1 MGSVYRRKDSSKL
14 WWRYKG
20 PDGRNVTKASP
31 FPVGEEAAARQAL
44 ERIELSIRQR
54 VAASPERSTIP
65 SVEKYAKAWIKLR
78 RDRGIRDVDNDESR
92 FRFHI
97 LPTLGSYPLPAV
109 TRPMVKQLLAK
120 LRAAGLAPGTIRN
133 VHSNLK
139 VMFDDAIDDELIETN
154 PANVHARHL
163 GRAGDKDPEWRQGA
177 MYSRDEVVRLLTD
190 TELPIDRRV
199 IYAIAALSGLRE
211 GEIAGLRWRHID
223 DAEPLPRMLVAHSYD
238 SLSKTDQPRSVPVH
252 PVLARVLTD
261 WRRTHYAELIG
272 HVPGADDLIVPSP
285 ISRGGNGAH
294 KHRPAGT
301 MRTKNQIGKRFTRDL
316 KLLGIPHRRF
326 HDLRRTF
333 ISLAQADGARRDHLQ
348 KTTHTAGARQAFD
361 LYTTLPWPTLCAA
374 VAAFKP
380 VPEAEEPA
388 FARAITAPQTPAE
401 LRSSYGTKKAR
412 VSAGL
417 KVEAPGVEDTT
428 GRAEN
433 INDDATL
440 ARMSGRDFGP
450 HSGPNHGGRLSGSG
464 VRSSMRTE
472 TQTLFAAA
480 LERCR
485 PGRATHATRSSR
497 SRGSARR
504 PMATPRASGTPRS
517 QRPYGAR
524 TDLDQAASGEP
535 NTDRTAPPATANGG
549 YRLSLASW
557 ATPQRY
563 SWLPN
568 AS

>member
-14 WWRYKG
+14 WWRNKG
-20 PDGRNVTKASP
+20 PDGRTVTKPSP
-31 FPVGEEAAARQAL
+31 FAVGEEAAARQAL
-44 ERIELSIRQR
+44 ERIELAIRQR
-54 VAASPERSTIP
+54 AAASPERSSAIP
-65 SVEKYAKAWIKLR
+65 SVEKYAKAWIAQR

-92 FRFHI
+92 FRFRI
-97 LPTLGSYPLPAV
+97 LPVLGGYPLPAV

-120 LRAAGLAPGTIRN
+120 LRADGLAPGTIRN
-133 VHSNLK
+133 IHSNLK
-139 VMFDDAIDDELIETN
+139 VLFDDAIDDELIETN

-177 MYSRDEVVRLLTD
+177 MYSREEVVRLLTD
-190 TELPIDRRV
+190 PQLPIDRRV

-238 SLSKTDQPRSVPVH
+238 SVTKTDQPRSVPVH
-252 PVLARVLTD
+252 PILARVLTD
-261 WRRTHYAELIG
+261 WRRRHYAAVVG

-316 KLLGIPHRRF
+316 EVLGIPHRRF

-348 KTTHTAGARQAFD
+348 RTTHTAGTRHAFD

-380 VPEAEEPA
+380 VPETEEA
-388 FARAITAPQTPAE
+388 TFATAITAPERPSE

-412 VSAGL
+412 DVAGL
-417 KVEAPGVEDTT
+417 VVEAPGVEPLYAGEKRQTW
-428 GRAEN
+428 RA
-433 INDDATL
+433 L
-440 ARMSGRDFGP
+440 GKLSP
-450 HSGPNHGGRLSGSG
+450 HDHSTPVPSSYVAIR
-464 VRSSMRTE
+464 RS
-472 TQTLFAAA
+472 
-480 LERCR
+480 
-485 PGRATHATRSSR
+485 PR
-497 SRGSARR
+497 SRAHVPTGCPAVQ
-504 PMATPRASGTPRS
+504 SG
-517 QRPYGAR
+517 
-524 TDLDQAASGEP
+524 
-535 NTDRTAPPATANGG
+535 
-549 YRLSLASW
+549 
-557 ATPQRY
+557 
-563 SWLPN
+563 
-568 AS
+568 